1 MSDCSRRQFLQAS
14 SVLLPAA
21 LFPTALSSCVAAAP
35 ITDVGVAL
43 EPYPDTWLP
52 AGIRSRFANDING
65 LRIHVLEAEIGR
77 AHVCTP
83 VTSLSRMPSSA

>member
-65 LRIHVLEAEIGR
+65 LRIHVLEAG
-77 AHVCTP
+77 
-83 VTSLSRMPSSA
+83 